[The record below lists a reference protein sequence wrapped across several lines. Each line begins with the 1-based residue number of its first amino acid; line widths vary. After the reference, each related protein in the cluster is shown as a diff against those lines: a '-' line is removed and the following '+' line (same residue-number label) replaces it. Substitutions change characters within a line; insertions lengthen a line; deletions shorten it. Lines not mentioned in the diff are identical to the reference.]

1 MNILLIS
8 GGSGNDALVKGLKKI
23 YPESNVRVLVN
34 AYDAGKSTG
43 VCRKVTNTLGV
54 SDIRKNHSRM
64 YKAMTAEPN
73 KCFLEFYDSRYD
85 FTKGH
90 EAEEV
95 IEKLKLWGLDD
106 LTIFATRFF
115 SRPESLTYDYKDFC
129 VSNIIYSEM
138 YAEIGY
144 EKTNEY
150 FTSLLGL
157 EDFVILNSF
166 DNVYIQAVTEN
177 GDVIED
183 EGDIVE
189 YKNSDNKI
197 TSLKYEREA
206 ESLGLNPKAIESV
219 NNADLLVIST
229 GTFWSSIYPTLD
241 YLDFYKYINDS
252 RAKKIWAINNIE
264 DKDSYGV
271 GSNDFIKIVTD
282 RGLDLSNF
290 TILENNDA
298 VESLRQE
305 NEDFNIIRFN
315 MENNAGKHNGEKY
328 ATAILKIFYGLEDVN
343 KFEHILFDFDDT
355 IWARDKKLESTS
367 IENTRLVNDIKNAVI
382 VSGNSFESIR
392 KKLSQVYGSELE
404 GFNLDVWAD
413 ANACLFRNGNRVD
426 VIRELMITNDPTP
439 LIQHL
444 SSTYGITCTPNDERI
459 VTCLKIKPL
468 SPLDQCLV
476 SNYLNDYLLAA
487 AGLKG
492 CVAAPTGKT
501 TVDIVSIDN
510 NKVYVLC
517 RITDNFKSV
526 LYIGDEVDAGND
538 QRISQLCGHAIHT
551 HDVKEASVVLKL
563 LKD

>member
-8 GGSGNDALVKGLKKI
+8 GGSGNDALVKGIKKL
-23 YPESNVRVLVN
+23 YPESNVQVLVN

-64 YKAMTAEPN
+64 YKAMTPEPN

-95 IEKLKLWGLDD
+95 IEKLKLWGLED

-138 YAEIGY
+138 YAEVGY

-157 EDFVILNSF
+157 DDFVILNSF
-166 DNVYIQAVTEN
+166 DNVYIQAVTED
-177 GDVIED
+177 GTVIED

-189 YKNSDNKI
+189 YKNPDNKI
-197 TSLKYEREA
+197 VSLKYEKEA
-206 ESLGLNPKAIESV
+206 DSIGLNPKAIDAV
-219 NNADLLVIST
+219 NKADLLVIST

-241 YLDFYKYINDS
+241 YLDFYNYINN
-252 RAKKIWAINNIE
+252 AKCKKIWAMNNIE

-271 GSNDFIKIVTD
+271 GSNDFIRIVSE
-282 RGLDLSNF
+282 RGLDLRDF

-298 VESLRQE
+298 VESLREE
-305 NEDFNIIRFN
+305 NDDVKIVKFS
-315 MENNAGKHNGEKY
+315 MENNNGKHNGEKY
-328 ATAILKIFYGLEDVN
+328 AAAILKIFYGLEDVK
-343 KFEHILFDFDDT
+343 KFKQILFDFDDT
-355 IWARDKKLESTS
+355 IWARDNKLESVS
-367 IENTRLVNDIKNAVI
+367 IENTRLVNDLKNAVI

-392 KKLSQVYGSELE
+392 KKLSQVYGSELG
-404 GFNLDVWAD
+404 GFDLDVWAD
-413 ANACLFRNGNRVD
+413 ANACLFRKGNRVD
-426 VIRELMITNDPTP
+426 VIKELMITNDPNP

-444 SSTYGITCTPNDERI
+444 ASTYGIKCTPNDEHI

-487 AGLKG
+487 AGLNG
-492 CVAAPTGKT
+492 CIASPTGKT
-501 TVDIVSIDN
+501 TVDIVSANN
-510 NKVYVLC
+510 NKAYVLL
-517 RITDNFKSV
+517 RVTDDFQSV
-526 LYIGDEVDAGND
+526 LYVGDEIDSGND
-538 QRISQLCGHAIHT
+538 QKISQLCGHAIHT

-563 LKD
+563 LKE